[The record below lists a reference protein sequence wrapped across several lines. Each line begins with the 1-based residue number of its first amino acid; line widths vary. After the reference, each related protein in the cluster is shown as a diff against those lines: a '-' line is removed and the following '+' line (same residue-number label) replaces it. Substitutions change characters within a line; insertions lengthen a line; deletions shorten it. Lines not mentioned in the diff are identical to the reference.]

1 MSTTSSTALD
11 ASSALNSLL
20 ASQSAGSG
28 STSSLPTAADQN
40 DRFLKLLVTQIQNQ
54 DPLNPMDNAQVT
66 SQMAQISTVSGLD
79 KLNQSIGQMSALM
92 LQAQSLQGAALVG
105 KSVLVDG
112 KDLITDAGGQGSG
125 GFDLGRDAASV
136 VISVADADGKV
147 VDTIDLGAQDAG
159 RHSFDWQAPSG
170 KAGRYSFTVSA
181 RNGEQKVS
189 ATTLSADRV
198 ASVYTDGKQLSV
210 ELERHGVVGY
220 ADVKAVF

>member
-1 MSTTSSTALD
+1 MSTTTPSATD

-20 ASQSAGSG
+20 ASQSGS
-28 STSSLPTAADQN
+28 SSSALPSAADQS

-79 KLNQSIGQMSALM
+79 KVNQSISQMSALM

-112 KDLITDAGGQGSG
+112 KDLVTDASGKGGG
-125 GFDLGRDAASV
+125 GFDLAHDAAAV
-136 VISVADADGKV
+136 VVTVTDRHGKV

-159 RHSFDWQAPSG
+159 RHSFAWNAP
-170 KAGRYSFTVSA
+170 AGAAGAYAFAVSA
-181 RNGEQKVS
+181 RSGSQTIA
-189 ATTLSADRV
+189 ATPLAADRV
-198 ASVYTDGKQLSV
+198 TSVYTDGKQLSV
-210 ELERHGVVGY
+210 ELEHHGVVGY